1 MNLRLLDEKRLRIFD
16 YSKSRQQGFLFEK
29 ERTTMKNLFQDSRFR
44 LIIFANIASSIG
56 SGITMIAVPWLL
68 VTSDNGDAVFGYVAL
83 CMTILSFILTPF
95 VGHLIDQMS
104 RKKILLISQMV
115 SLIMLLI
122 FSIMGFVGAS
132 YEIWHY
138 MIIYMIGSLYYT
150 FFYPTMFAL
159 NQEIFSKEQYSS
171 LNGTMEIQGQLSSMI
186 AGGVASVLLTKWDLH
201 YILLLDAC
209 TYAAAIYFYL
219 KLPYKRRTNSEKKRT
234 AKTKGAE
241 GIKYMWKSPV
251 LFVFLLFST
260 MPFIGVMLT
269 NYLFPVYLTD
279 VLKASGSIYAFQSMI
294 YAIGAITAGVIIP
307 MIARKIGNEK
317 TIILSV
323 VLYTIVI
330 SLIIHVNLPIYLTI
344 MFFIAIGNSGARVAR
359 NSFLMSRIPN
369 DIIGRV
375 DGVLRS
381 VGLFLRIVLLG
392 IFTGMASS
400 GMILS
405 SFIIL
410 SGILFVASIAVFI
423 TWKKGFETDPKEM
436 PIDSFLTDKSL

>member
-1 MNLRLLDEKRLRIFD
+1 MILRLLDEKKLKKFD
-16 YSKSRQQGFLFEK
+16 YSQSRQQDILFEK

-83 CMTILSFILTPF
+83 CMTIISFILTPF

-186 AGGVASVLLTKWDLH
+186 AGGVASLLLTKWDLQ
-201 YILLLDAC
+201 YILLVDAC
-209 TYAAAIYFYL
+209 TYGAAIYFYV
-219 KLPYKRRTNSEKKRT
+219 KLPYKRQTNHEKKR
-234 AKTKGAE
+234 AVSKGSE
-241 GIKYMWKSPV
+241 GIRYMWKRPA
-251 LFVFLLFST
+251 LFIFLLFST

-269 NYLFPVYLTD
+269 NYLFPVYLTN
-279 VLKASGSIYAFQSMI
+279 VLKVSGSIYALESMI
-294 YAIGAITAGVIIP
+294 YAMGAIAAGAMIP

-330 SLIIHVNLPIYLTI
+330 SLIIHVNLPIYLAI
-344 MFFIAIGNSGARVAR
+344 MFFLAIGNSGARVAR
-359 NSFLMSRIPN
+359 NSFLMDRIPN

-381 VGLFLRIVLLG
+381 VGLFLRIVLLA

-400 GMILS
+400 GLILS

-410 SGILFVASIAVFI
+410 SGILFVASIAVFL
-423 TWKKGFETDPKEM
+423 TWKKGFETDQKEVT
-436 PIDSFLTDKSL
+436 IDNYLIDKSL